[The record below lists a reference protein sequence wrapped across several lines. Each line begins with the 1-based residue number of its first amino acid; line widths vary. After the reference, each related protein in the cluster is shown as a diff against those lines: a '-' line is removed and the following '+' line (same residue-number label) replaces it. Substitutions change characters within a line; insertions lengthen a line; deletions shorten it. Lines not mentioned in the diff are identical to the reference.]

1 MIVAVHVDD
10 MAIFSSDD
18 AAMARIKKELAGYFT
33 ITGLG
38 ELKQIV
44 GMEVER
50 DWERGTLKL
59 SQSQYI
65 KKILDRFGMSNS
77 HPVKMPLDPNVALT
91 KTPEGVQNDIPE
103 YRAAISS
110 LMYAA
115 IGTKPEIAYAV
126 QKLSQYTSNP
136 SPEHWT
142 AVKRVFRYLK
152 GTQDLGILYGTSNNS
167 TEPVGYSDAD
177 WGSNS
182 DDRKSISGHVF
193 MLAGGPISW
202 RSKKQP
208 TVALSSMEA
217 EYMATSL
224 ATREALWLQTLFAEL
239 GLPYSG
245 PTTLYVDNRS
255 AIDFS
260 KNSGFHARSKHIDIQ
275 HHFVREKII
284 SNEIT
289 IIHCASEDNLADILT
304 KALPMPKHQD
314 LTTRLGMTSELQGSV
329 GNPTG

>member
-1 MIVAVHVDD
+1 M
-10 MAIFSSDD
+10 
-18 AAMARIKKELAGYFT
+18 
-33 ITGLG
+33 
-38 ELKQIV
+38 
-44 GMEVER
+44 
-50 DWERGTLKL
+50 LKL

-65 KKILDRFGMSNS
+65 KKILDKFRMADS
-77 HPVKMPLDPNVALT
+77 HPVKMPLNLNTALT
-91 KTPEGVQNDIPE
+91 KTPEGIQHNIPE
-103 YRAAISS
+103 YKAAIGS

-142 AVKRVFRYLK
+142 AIKRVFRYLK
-152 GTQDLGILYGTSNNS
+152 GAQSSGIIYRTSDES

-177 WGSNS
+177 WGGNS
-182 DDRKSISGHVF
+182 DDRKSNSGHIF

-217 EYMATSL
+217 EYMAASL
-224 ATREALWLQTLFAEL
+224 ATREALWLRTLFAEL

-255 AIDFS
+255 AINFS

-284 SNEIT
+284 SNKIT

-304 KALPMPKHQD
+304 KALPMPKHQN
-314 LTTRLGMTSELQGSV
+314 LTTRLGMTLELQGSV
-329 GNPTG
+329 GDPTG